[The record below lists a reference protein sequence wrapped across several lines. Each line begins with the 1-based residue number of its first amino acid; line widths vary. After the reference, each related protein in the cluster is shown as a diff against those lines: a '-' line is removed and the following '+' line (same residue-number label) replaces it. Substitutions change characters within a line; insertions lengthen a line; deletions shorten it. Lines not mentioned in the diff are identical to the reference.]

1 MRFVALIGMLGLCVL
16 QAEAA
21 FLGLFGDAV
30 TQVTAKNGTIIL
42 DVAPLAKLHAHRY
55 YYREDGKVI
64 KFFVVRDGQGTV
76 RAAVDACEVCW
87 REGKGYALKDGAMLC
102 VNCGR
107 RFPLDRIG
115 IVAGGC
121 NPHPFRFKV
130 ENDSVLIEAQELV
143 LQGTKYFPEN
153 R

>member
-1 MRFVALIGMLGLCVL
+1 MIIGMLGAVLCVV

-21 FLGLFGDAV
+21 FLGLFGDAA
-30 TQVTAKNGTIIL
+30 TQVAAKNGTIIL
-42 DVAPLAKLHAHRY
+42 DVAPLAKLQARRY
-55 YYREDGKVI
+55 HYQEDGKII

-87 REGKGYALKDGAMLC
+87 KEGKGYMLKDGAMLC

-115 IVAGGC
+115 LVAGGC
-121 NPHPFRFKV
+121 NPHPFRFTV
-130 ENDSVLIEAQELV
+130 ENDSVLIAAQELV